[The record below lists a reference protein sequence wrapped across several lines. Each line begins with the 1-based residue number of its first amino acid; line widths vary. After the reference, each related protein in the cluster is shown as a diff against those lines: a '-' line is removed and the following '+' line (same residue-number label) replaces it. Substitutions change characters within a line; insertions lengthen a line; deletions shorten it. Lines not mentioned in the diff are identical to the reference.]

1 MSKRAFKFLSDTLYY
16 LRRGYGIRN
25 SLRLARIT
33 L

>member
-25 SLRLARIT
+25 ALRLARIT

>member
-1 MSKRAFKFLSDTLYY
+1 MSKRPFKFLTDTLYY

-25 SLRLARIT
+25 AVRLARIT